1 MSRMDSTKQL
11 VPNVG
16 VRGGHGPHENA
27 FSRSSS
33 EVSAVRGP
41 GLARCYQIEVL
52 EASLGEKARVKSQPC
67 CLAGVSVLKPS
78 ASDNWGIRTQSAGCP
93 LGGMAGDGAPPS
105 SG

>member
-27 FSRSSS
+27 FSPSSS

-41 GLARCYQIEVL
+41 GLSRCYQIEVL
-52 EASLGEKARVKSQPC
+52 EASPGEKAGVKSQPG
-67 CLAGVSVLKPS
+67 CLAGVSVLKSS
-78 ASDNWGIRTQSAGCP
+78 A
-93 LGGMAGDGAPPS
+93 
-105 SG
+105 